1 MLMPEAWRALTDAGV
16 DLVPID
22 ARHVELRQGG
32 HRRRML
38 LKASSRPLNPS
49 DVVALVERHPEPV
62 LLVLPVATAE
72 VRHTA
77 EQAGW
82 SWLVMG
88 PRGVRGVLRLG
99 DKPVEIGEPDVEK
112 SSAAHRRPGRVPWG
126 SLTLVRR
133 LLEQPAATQR
143 VLAALAHVSQPRA
156 SQTLGALAE
165 QQLVARHKA
174 GWVVRDFDRLLRLW
188 LDTYPGPGGIS
199 TYWYGLDSPRDQA
212 QAVIRLLAKG
222 VSAEAAPD
230 REQHAAAAEPSAV
243 LSGDVAADIV
253 APWRIPGRAVVYA
266 RSGADLTEAGLTPA
280 GVQEATL
287 ELIVPEDPGVWPSPS
302 PHALGSR
309 TESYETEPVVGGK
322 SSMPIAD
329 PIQILWDVQR
339 APGSDSG
346 EAAARL
352 WQVLREHNRVIQ
364 AAVTS

>member
-1 MLMPEAWRALTDAGV
+1 MPEAWHALIDAGV

-38 LKASSRPLNPS
+38 LQASSRPLNPS
-49 DVVALVERHPEPV
+49 DVVALIERHPEPG
-62 LLVLPVATAE
+62 LLVLPAATAE
-72 VRHTA
+72 VRRTA

-99 DKPVEIGEPDVEK
+99 EKPVEIGEPDVEK
-112 SSAAHRRPGRVPWG
+112 NSAAQGRPGRVPWG

-133 LLEQPAATQR
+133 LLEQPAATQK
-143 VLAALAHVSQPRA
+143 VLATLAHVSQPRA
-156 SQTLGALAE
+156 SQILGALAE
-165 QQLVARHKA
+165 QQLVARREA
-174 GWVVRDFDRLLRLW
+174 GWMVRDFDSLLRAW

-199 TYWYGLDSPRDQA
+199 TYWYGLDTPRDQA
-212 QAVIRLLAKG
+212 QAVIRLLAERA
-222 VSAEAAPD
+222 SAEPAPAHEQQAAV
-230 REQHAAAAEPSAV
+230 AELSAV
-243 LSGDVAADIV
+243 VSGDVAADIV
-253 APWRIPGRAVVYA
+253 APWRTPGHAVVYA
-266 RSGADLTEAGLTPA
+266 RRGADLTEAGLTPA

-287 ELIVPEDPGVWPSPS
+287 ELIVPQDPGVWPSPS
-302 PHALGSR
+302 PYVLGGR
-309 TESYETEPVVGGK
+309 TDSHESEPVVGGK
-322 SSMPIAD
+322 SPMPIAD
-329 PIQILWDVQR
+329 PLQILWDVQR

-352 WQVLREHNRVIQ
+352 WQVLREHSRVIQ

>member
-1 MLMPEAWRALTDAGV
+1 MLMPEAWRALIDAGV

-22 ARHVELRQGG
+22 ARHVELRQGR
-32 HRRRML
+32 HRQQML
-38 LKASSRPLNPS
+38 LQASSRPLNPS
-49 DVVALVERHPEPV
+49 DVLALVERHPEPG

-88 PRGVRGVLRLG
+88 PGGVRGVVRLG
-99 DKPVEIGEPDVEK
+99 DKPVEIGEPNVEK
-112 SSAAHRRPGRVPWG
+112 NSAAQRRPGRVPWG

-133 LLEQPAATQR
+133 LLEQPAATQK
-143 VLAALAHVSQPRA
+143 VLATLAHVSQPRA
-156 SQTLGALAE
+156 SQTLSALVD
-165 QQLVARHKA
+165 QQLVARHDA

-212 QAVIRLLAKG
+212 QAVIRLLARRS
-222 VSAEAAPD
+222 SAEPAPA
-230 REQHAAAAEPSAV
+230 REQHASWVEPSAV

-253 APWRIPGRAVVYA
+253 APWRTPGRAVVYA
-266 RSGADLTEAGLTPA
+266 HRGADLSEAGLTPV

-287 ELIVPEDPGVWPSPS
+287 ELIVPQDPGVWPLPS
-302 PHALGSR
+302 PNALRGTTDSH
-309 TESYETEPVVGGK
+309 ESEPVMGGK
-322 SSMPIAD
+322 SPMPIAD
-329 PIQILWDVQR
+329 PLQILWDVQR

-352 WQVLREHNRVIQ
+352 WQVLREHSRVIQ
-364 AAVTS
+364 AAATS